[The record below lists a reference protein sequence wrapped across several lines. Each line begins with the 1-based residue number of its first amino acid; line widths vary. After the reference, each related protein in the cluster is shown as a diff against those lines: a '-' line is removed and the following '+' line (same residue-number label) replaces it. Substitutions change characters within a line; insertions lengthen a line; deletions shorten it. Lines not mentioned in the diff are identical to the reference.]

1 MRSWLMAAKSMPN
14 DQENKEI
21 MLRTIAV
28 WAKLP
33 FNYELLKEF
42 ELGKVIKS
50 VSKDKN
56 VDDGKDAPGICWIRE
71 KLFDVVLNAAL
82 ILQSVFS
89 AIY

>member
-1 MRSWLMAAKSMPN
+1 MRGWFVAAKGTPN

-33 FNYELLKEF
+33 FNYDLLKEY

-56 VDDGKDAPGICWIRE
+56 MDDGRAT
-71 KLFDVVLNAAL
+71 L
-82 ILQSVFS
+82 
-89 AIY
+89 

>member
-1 MRSWLMAAKSMPN
+1 MRGWFVTAKATPN

-33 FNYELLKEF
+33 FNYDLLKEY

-56 VDDGKDAPGICWIRE
+56 MDDGRVTLW
-71 KLFDVVLNAAL
+71 LSL
-82 ILQSVFS
+82 
-89 AIY
+89 Y